1 MPPGPPPLAPGGPG
15 PQSNPLNAFLAAFL
29 SDVSAELGPGMQC
42 VDIAAT
48 ALKIALRATEF
59 QKREK
64 TVAVL
69 QSCLN
74 TLTTLLNA
82 QVSGQGGTPP
92 ATPQASGVD
101 AGAADADAQPGAAS
115 SGDNASG
122 E

>member
-1 MPPGPPPLAPGGPG
+1 M
-15 PQSNPLNAFLAAFL
+15 AAFL
-29 SDVSAELGPGMQC
+29 TDVSASLPPGFQC

-59 QKREK
+59 QKQEK

-82 QVSGQGGTPP
+82 RVSGQAGTTP
-92 ATPQASGVD
+92 ATPQAQSGSSAD
-101 AGAADADAQPGAAS
+101 AGAADADAQPNAS
-115 SGDNASG
+115 SAGGGDGNA